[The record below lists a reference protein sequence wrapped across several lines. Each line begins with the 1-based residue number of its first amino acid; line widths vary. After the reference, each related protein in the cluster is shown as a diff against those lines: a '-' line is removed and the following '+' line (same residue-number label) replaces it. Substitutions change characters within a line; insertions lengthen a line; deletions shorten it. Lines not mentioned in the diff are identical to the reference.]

1 MDDEIRDPLS
11 EAVIGAAI
19 EVDRELG
26 PGLLE
31 AIYQRALEVE
41 LELRGIPFT
50 SQEPLPV
57 SYKGVYLGK
66 GLDTGFGVRDE
77 LIIELKAV
85 DSFHAVHT
93 AQLLTD
99 MKLRK
104 RPKGL
109 LLNFN
114 VKLLKDGIRRLVL

>member
-1 MDDEIRDPLS
+1 MDSEERDPLT

-19 EVDRELG
+19 EVHRELG

-31 AIYQRALEVE
+31 AIHQRALEVE
-41 LELRGIPFT
+41 LELRGVPFT
-50 SQEPLPV
+50 CQEPLPV
-57 SYKGVYLGK
+57 HYKGVFLGK
-66 GLDTGFGVRDE
+66 GLDMDFVVREE

-85 DSFHAVHT
+85 DALHSVHT
-93 AQLLTD
+93 AQLLTY
-99 MKLRK
+99 MKLR
-104 RPKGL
+104 RIQKGL